1 VFTNRLEDPTIKIQ
15 LLLGEG
21 KMVNEALRK
30 ALELQAMLLAAR
42 PQKVSARTFWGS

>member
-1 VFTNRLEDPTIKIQ
+1 MLEDPIIKIQ
-15 LLLGEG
+15 PLQGEG

-42 PQKVSARTFWGS
+42 PRKVSSRTFWGS